1 MNEKIKTNYYPNISQ
16 SFGIVGIAVLLMLI
30 FSPVNVLLNN
40 VIANEISFL
49 IYYLLTFGG
58 TFVIAHTIRIRK
70 TGNKTYDLSLSS
82 IKLMVLVSIT
92 MIGLQLGVSAP
103 IVNSL
108 HIPDFMKEMIGQFV
122 NQKGVFSFI
131 AIVIA
136 APVVEELIFR
146 GIILDGLLK
155 KHSPTKSILISSI
168 LFGIVHLNPWQFI
181 SALIL
186 GAFSGWVY
194 YRTKKLSLSILIHS
208 INNLIGFIS
217 FYLVDM
223 ETIMN
228 GSMFKFYGGVVNM
241 VVVTISAIIVAS
253 IGTYLL
259 NKEMTKSKTRAT
271 HNNNT

>member
-1 MNEKIKTNYYPNISQ
+1 MNNKVKADYYPNISQ
-16 SFGIVGIAVLLMLI
+16 SLGIIGIAILLMLI
-30 FSPVNVLLNN
+30 FSPLNVLLNN
-40 VIANEISFL
+40 VLANDISFL

-58 TFVIAHTIRIRK
+58 TLGIAHMIRIRK
-70 TGNKTYDLSLSS
+70 TDNKTYDLSLSS
-82 IKLMVLVSIT
+82 IKLMALVSIS

-108 HIPDFMKEMIGQFV
+108 HIPDFMKEMIEQFV
-122 NQKGVFSFI
+122 NQKGIFSFI

-136 APVVEELIFR
+136 APVIEEFIFR

-155 KHSPTKSILISSI
+155 KYSPTKSILISSI

-186 GAFSGWVY
+186 GSFSGWVY
-194 YRTKKLSLSILIHS
+194 YRTKKLTLSILIHS
-208 INNLIGFIS
+208 MNNLIGFIS

-228 GSMFKFYGGVVNM
+228 ESIFEFYGGVVNM
-241 VVVTISAIIVAS
+241 VVITTIAIIVAS
-253 IGTYLL
+253 IGIYLS
-259 NKEMTKSKTRAT
+259 NKEMTKIKIRAT
-271 HNNNT
+271 HNST

>member
-1 MNEKIKTNYYPNISQ
+1 MNEKMKVNYYPNLSQ
-16 SFGIVGIAVLLMLI
+16 SLGIVGIAVLLMLI

-40 VIANEISFL
+40 AIPNDISFL

-58 TFVIAHTIRIRK
+58 TLAIVHMIRIRK
-70 TGNKTYDLSLSS
+70 TGNKNYNLSLSS
-82 IKLMVLVSIT
+82 IKLMALVSIS

-103 IVNSL
+103 IVNSFP
-108 HIPDFMKEMIGQFV
+108 IPDFMKEMIEQFV

-136 APVVEELIFR
+136 APVIEEFIFR

-155 KHSPTKSILISSI
+155 KYSPTKSILISSI

-186 GAFSGWVY
+186 GLFSGWVY
-194 YRTKKLSLSILIHS
+194 YRTKKLTLSILIHS

-223 ETIMN
+223 ETIM
-228 GSMFKFYGGVVNM
+228 SESIFEFYGGVVNM
-241 VVVTISAIIVAS
+241 VVITASAIIVAL
-253 IGTYLL
+253 IGIYLS
-259 NKEMTKSKTRAT
+259 NKEMTKIKIRAT
-271 HNNNT
+271 HNST

>member
-1 MNEKIKTNYYPNISQ
+1 MNKKMKTNYYPNISQ
-16 SFGIVGIAVLLMLI
+16 SIGIVGIAVLLMLI

-40 VIANEISFL
+40 AIANEISFL

-58 TFVIAHTIRIRK
+58 TFVIAHMIRIRK
-70 TGNKTYDLSLSS
+70 TGKKTYDLSLSS
-82 IKLMVLVSIT
+82 IRLMVLVSIT
-92 MIGLQLGVSAP
+92 MIGLQLGVSTP

-108 HIPDFMKEMIGQFV
+108 HIPDFMKEMIEQFV
-122 NQKGVFSFI
+122 SQKGVFSFI

-136 APVVEELIFR
+136 APVIEEFIFR

-155 KHSPTKSILISSI
+155 KYSPTKSILISSI

-186 GAFSGWVY
+186 GSFSAWVY
-194 YRTKKLSLSILIHS
+194 YRTKKLTLSILIHS
-208 INNLIGFIS
+208 MNNLIGFLS

-223 ETIMN
+223 ETIM
-228 GSMFKFYGGVVNM
+228 SESIFEFYGGVVNM
-241 VVVTISAIIVAS
+241 VVITIGAIIVAS

-259 NKEMTKSKTRAT
+259 NKEMTKPKIRSP
-271 HNNNT
+271 HNNT